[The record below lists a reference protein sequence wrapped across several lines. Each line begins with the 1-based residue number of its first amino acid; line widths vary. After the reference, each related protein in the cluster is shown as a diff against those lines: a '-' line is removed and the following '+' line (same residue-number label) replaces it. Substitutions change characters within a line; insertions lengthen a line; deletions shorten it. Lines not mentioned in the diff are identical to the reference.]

1 MKEKPRT
8 TLNSLRRR
16 EELLGWLFVT
26 PVALG
31 MLIFQVYPTLFSL
44 YASFTEW
51 NLISPPRW
59 IGTRHFVELFTT
71 DRFFITALV
80 NSLVY
85 ALGTV
90 IPGLA
95 IALIFAV
102 LLNQEIAG
110 RYAYRAIYFVPV
122 IAPTVSIAILWS
134 WIYKPNF
141 GILDYVLKL
150 VGIPGPP
157 WLSSSSWAMPAIIIM
172 EIWHSL
178 GYNIVIFLAGLQSIS
193 HDYYE
198 AAAID
203 GAGAVQKFRYVTL
216 PLLSPFTFFALV
228 LAVIRRVSG
237 VYGSVC
243 DDTRWA
249 GQRHA
254 DRCDVSL
261 LSSLSLSTD
270 GVGLGYRLYFVFDC
284 SGSDDSQ
291 FLSATDL
298 GIL

>member
-1 MKEKPRT
+1 
-8 TLNSLRRR
+8 
-16 EELLGWLFVT
+16 
-26 PVALG
+26 

-59 IGTRHFVELFTT
+59 IGTRHFVELFTAN
-71 DRFFITALV
+71 RFFITALV

-193 HDYYE
+193 RDYYE

-228 LAVIRRVSG
+228 LAVIDAFQVFTAPFVMTQGGPANATLTVVMYLYFQAFRF
-237 VYGSVC
+237 
-243 DDTRWA
+243 
-249 GQRHA
+249 QRMGFA
-254 DRCDVSL
+254 SAIAYILFLIV
-261 LSSLSLSTD
+261 
-270 GVGLGYRLYFVFDC
+270 VGLTIVNFYLQRIWVFYEEN
-284 SGSDDSQ
+284 
-291 FLSATDL
+291 T
-298 GIL
+298 